1 MKQEIF
7 TFNGVEYYSVNAV
20 RTAISKQTKVCF
32 GVPQTAKEWKK
43 LGVTYT
49 IKEIPDPVP
58 TEPTEEEIRQRE
70 LEEAKRVREDAVAAI
85 KVTVDEMEFDGD
97 ETAQGRMSR
106 TITAALNTGETMDS
120 KTYWVLANNEVAQ
133 VTIGQLSRALRAAGE
148 EQTRLWTV
156 PYTTTKE

>member
-97 ETAQGRMSR
+97 ETAQDRMSR

-120 KTYWVLANNEVAQ
+120 KTYWVLANNEVAH